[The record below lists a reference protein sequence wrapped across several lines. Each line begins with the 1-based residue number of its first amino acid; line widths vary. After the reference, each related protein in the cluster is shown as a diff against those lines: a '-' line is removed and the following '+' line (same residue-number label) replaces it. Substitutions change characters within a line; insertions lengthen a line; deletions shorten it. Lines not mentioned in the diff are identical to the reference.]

1 MEERTPQ
8 EEIEY
13 RRYLRKRIRMRK
25 RRRKVMIARGVVAVL
40 AILLV
45 TGVYFGIRG
54 ITKMLTASDTPKQAQ
69 IEEKETPIPVDI
81 PEGYE
86 DVYQGLLSMEP
97 EYPQVTDILM
107 ALERYPKELLE
118 LLVKNPETIDF
129 VTNYLKH
136 VDDVEANGEITRE
149 ELQEREIP
157 LFLQWD
163 ERWGYVTYGSNLLA
177 ISGCG
182 PTCMSMVYTGLTKQT
197 DKTPADMAEFCLE
210 NNYYSLEEGTSWN
223 FMLNGARNLGLTVN
237 RIALSKKQLKK
248 VLKKGETVICSMK
261 PGDFTTEGHFIVL
274 YGLTEDGNILLND
287 PNNIERSNKE
297 WDLKTVY
304 EQVKAAWSYSYQQ

>member
-45 TGVYFGIRG
+45 AGVCLGIRG
-54 ITKMLTASDTPKQAQ
+54 IAKMLTASDTPKHT
-69 IEEKETPIPVDI
+69 EVKETPIPVDV

-86 DVYQGLLSMEP
+86 EVYQGLLSMEA

-129 VTNYLKH
+129 VNNYLKH
-136 VDDVEANGEITRE
+136 VDDVEANGEITEE
-149 ELQEREIP
+149 ELKERDIP
-157 LFLQWD
+157 LFIQWD

-223 FMLNGARNLGLTVN
+223 FMLNGARKLGLTVN
-237 RIALSKKQLKK
+237 RIALSEKKLKK
-248 VLKKGETVICSMK
+248 TLKQGETVICSMK

-274 YGLTEDGNILLND
+274 YGLTEDGKILLND
-287 PNNIERSNKE
+287 PNNIERSNME